1 MIRPQDSWLI
11 LTTWRRR
18 TRRWAAWG
26 RSRSPPSSWPV
37 SSPSCCRRRWAE
49 AQWSARLRSATA
61 SRRPCWSGSAWVQ
74 QRQQSLVHKFTT
86 CWLYTE
92 FWFLLLCIYWTHNFL
107 FTYSRTG
114 QSRTFTIL
122 ILFFILSLYILCVQF
137 FGQFVWSWSRA
148 LTVTTIKHILVFY
161 IRLVGRL
168 SNPHHHTRSTDWLLI
183 HIPQFSAEKL
193 ISCQR
198 PDSWNKIQLQI

>member
-1 MIRPQDSWLI
+1 MIRPQGSWLI

-49 AQWSARLRSATA
+49 ARWSARLRSATA

-74 QRQQSLVHKFTT
+74 QRQQSLVHQLTT
-86 CWLYTE
+86 CWLYTD
-92 FWFLLLCIYWTHNFL
+92 FWFLLPCIYWTHSFL
-107 FTYSRTG
+107 FTYNRTG
-114 QSRTFTIL
+114 QPRTFTIL
-122 ILFFILSLYILCVQF
+122 NLFFILSFYILCVQS

-148 LTVTTIKHILVFY
+148 LTVTTI
-161 IRLVGRL
+161 
-168 SNPHHHTRSTDWLLI
+168 N
-183 HIPQFSAEKL
+183 
-193 ISCQR
+193 CQH
-198 PDSWNKIQLQI
+198 PVSWNKIQLQIKINALIPLGHFRNVILNLPTNTCNYLNNYI